1 MAMQSSG
8 RDKVIR
14 THLTDMIGKVT
25 GGHCEPS
32 GVDLPCTWHT
42 HTHKHRVT
50 DLKISLIFCLSP
62 SQMEAISA

>member
-25 GGHCEPS
+25 GGHCEPL
-32 GVDLPCTWHT
+32 GVELPQMYTHINT
-42 HTHKHRVT
+42 HTLT
-50 DLKISLIFCLSP
+50 DLKISLICCLSP
-62 SQMEAISA
+62 SQMERISA

>member
-25 GGHCEPS
+25 GGHCEPL
-32 GVDLPCTWHT
+32 GVELPQMYT
-42 HTHKHRVT
+42 HTH
-50 DLKISLIFCLSP
+50 
-62 SQMEAISA
+62 

>member
-14 THLTDMIGKVT
+14 THLTDMIGKLT
-25 GGHCEPS
+25 GGHCGPL
-32 GVDLPCTWHT
+32 GVDLPHT
-42 HTHKHRVT
+42 HTHT
-50 DLKISLIFCLSP
+50 LTGLKISLIFCLSP